1 MNKYTKLFLKNRL
14 LLIFVVGTLFFLLF
28 FFVLLF
34 NKNAIYP
41 PAFALWIYVP
51 GVVWFAI
58 DVLLT
63 IRFRKLIRYQE
74 EFLNISFNDQNAAP
88 LFPRFLTYLSDD
100 WVIFSG
106 KTAFHRE
113 FIEKVTIRPKH
124 ASTGGNNY
132 ILKIKTR
139 TGRSYKRVFGS
150 HADARDIQHWFKNS
164 QNRTSSEK
172 DS

>member
-1 MNKYTKLFLKNRL
+1 MVRQALDPGENDRTEKRSVNNRGIDLLEQAMNKYTKLFLKNRL

-74 EFLNISFNDQNAAP
+74 EFLNISFND
-88 LFPRFLTYLSDD
+88 
-100 WVIFSG
+100 
-106 KTAFHRE
+106 
-113 FIEKVTIRPKH
+113 
-124 ASTGGNNY
+124 
-132 ILKIKTR
+132 
-139 TGRSYKRVFGS
+139 
-150 HADARDIQHWFKNS
+150 
-164 QNRTSSEK
+164 
-172 DS
+172 